1 MNFFKLNLKN
11 EYIKYFFILGWI
23 SIWSTLSFNPINFL
37 YFKYIHEY
45 KLNNL
50 NIVQFIDL
58 IRGVSSLIYFPII
71 VIIFLSMMKMKD
83 LRENTNLIFLSLIF
97 FFLIQIIGTL
107 NSDNAVINLYF
118 VVNSINVVITTLLIK
133 THLSNKELNLFLKI
147 TIFICCLIF
156 LFFTFKYFY
165 VVFKYTTNF
174 YGAWGSVDFGN
185 FDVPRPTGLAR
196 FALVIMIFLINT
208 KFENKIPKLFS
219 FCFSIFLIT
228 LIFLFGSRTIIFI
241 LFIYFIIHIVY
252 YKIYEAKKLVKLF
265 QNFLVTP
272 FVIILIFNFIQ
283 NLNYKI
289 NISDPLIKENLT
301 VIDLFKKTDQ
311 TIRNF
316 PNNKNKSHPNQT
328 FSSGRKDDWKNI
340 ISYNQNIFLG
350 NGAMGDRYLIN
361 QSASN
366 ILIYSYASAGIIGL
380 LLISFVSLVALYRS
394 LNFIFKNQSNNLR
407 NEKFIASS
415 ILISLLLR
423 SLLESS
429 FAIFGVDLL
438 LFSLCLAI
446 LFQKRKIK

>member
-1 MNFFKLNLKN
+1 MNFFKFNLKN

-37 YFKYIHEY
+37 FFKYIHDY
-45 KLNNL
+45 KLTNL

-58 IRGVSSLIYFPII
+58 MRGISSLIYFPII
-71 VIIFLSMMKMKD
+71 VIIFLSLMKMKD

-97 FFLIQIIGTL
+97 YFLIQIIGNL
-107 NSDNAVINLYF
+107 NTNNADINIYF
-118 VVNSINVVITTLLIK
+118 VINSINVVITTLLIK
-133 THLSNKELNLFLKI
+133 TLLSNKELNLFLKI
-147 TIFICCLIF
+147 TIFICCLVF
-156 LFFTFKYFY
+156 LFFTSKYFY
-165 VVFKYTTNF
+165 VVFKYATNF

-196 FALVIMIFLINT
+196 FALIILIFLINT
-208 KFENKIPKLFS
+208 KFENKIPKLLS
-219 FCFSIFLIT
+219 LYFSIFLIT

-241 LFIYFIIHIVY
+241 TFIYFIIHIFY

-265 QNFLVTP
+265 QNFLVVP

-283 NLNYKI
+283 NLNYRYNVDNMLIDEELKI
-289 NISDPLIKENLT
+289 
-301 VIDLFKKTDQ
+301 IDLFKNTDQ
-311 TIRNF
+311 TTRNF
-316 PNNKNKSHPNQT
+316 PKKRNEYQT

-366 ILIYSYASAGIIGL
+366 ILMYSYASAGILGL
-380 LLISFVSLVALYRS
+380 LLISFISLATLYRS
-394 LNFIFKNQSNNLR
+394 LNFIFKNQSNNLK

-415 ILISLLLR
+415 ILISILLR

-446 LFQKRKIK
+446 LTQKRKIK